1 MSYNNYKCAG
11 NMLRYANVAIA
22 IDQAK
27 KQNQGSDLVFISF
40 THNYIT
46 KRIQLEHNL
55 YQAVEM

>member
-1 MSYNNYKCAG
+1 
-11 NMLRYANVAIA
+11 MLRYANVAIA

-55 YQAVEM
+55 YQAEEM